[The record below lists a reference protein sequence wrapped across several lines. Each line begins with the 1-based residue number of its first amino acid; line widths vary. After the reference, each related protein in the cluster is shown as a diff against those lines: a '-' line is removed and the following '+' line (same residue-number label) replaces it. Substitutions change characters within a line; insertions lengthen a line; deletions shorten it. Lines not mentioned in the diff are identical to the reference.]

1 MITTQQVLNELKKS
15 GSESVKKIFLKH
27 GAKEPFYGVKVE
39 DIKKVQKTIKE
50 NQQQI
55 ALELFASGV
64 GEAQYL
70 AGLMADG
77 AKMNKKELQAW
88 AEKAEW
94 PMISEYSVAWVAAEN
109 KDAWEL
115 AMQWINSP
123 KPNVAS
129 SGWATLG
136 SIMATWPDEKLTI
149 ASLKKLLV
157 RVQKEIH
164 TAPNRV
170 RYCMNS
176 FVIATGSYVKELSP
190 VAIETGKKIGV
201 VMVDTGGTACKVP
214 FAPDYIK
221 KVAGKGYIGRKK
233 KTAKC

>member
-1 MITTQQVLNELKKS
+1 MKAQQVLNELKKL
-15 GSESVKKIFLKH
+15 GSENIKKIFLKH
-27 GAKEPFYGVKVE
+27 GAKEPIYGVKVE
-39 DIKKVQKTIKE
+39 DLKKVQKTIKE
-50 NQQQI
+50 DQQQI

-77 AKMNKKELQAW
+77 AKMNTKDLQAW

-94 PMISEYSVAWVAAEN
+94 SMISECSVAWVTAEN
-109 KDAWEL
+109 EAAWKL
-115 AMQWINSP
+115 AMKWIDSP

-136 SIMATWPDEKLTI
+136 SIMATWPDEKLDI
-149 ASLKKLLV
+149 ASLKKLLA

-164 TAPNRV
+164 TAPNQV
-170 RYCMNS
+170 RSCMNN
-176 FVIATGSYVKELSP
+176 FVIAAGSYVKDLT
-190 VAIETGKKIGV
+190 ATATDTGKKIGI
-201 VMVDTGGTACKVP
+201 VMVDKGDTSCKVP

-221 KVAGKGYIGRKK
+221 KAADKGNIGKKK